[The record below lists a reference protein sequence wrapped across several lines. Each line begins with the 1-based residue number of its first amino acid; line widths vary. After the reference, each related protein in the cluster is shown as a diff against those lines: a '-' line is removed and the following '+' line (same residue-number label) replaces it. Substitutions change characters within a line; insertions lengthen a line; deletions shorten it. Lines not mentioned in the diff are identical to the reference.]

1 MRKST
6 RRQTEM
12 KPRAV
17 GYIRVSSEEQTEG
30 YSLAAQERALGL
42 YCEAHGWELVG
53 IYADEG
59 VSAWTDDLDKR
70 PQFTTVMTDAEAG
83 VYDILVVHK
92 LDRFARNVGVA
103 VEALKTLRS
112 LDVGFVSISEQMDFT
127 TPFGKVALTML
138 LAFAEFYS
146 DNLSAETR

>member
-1 MRKST
+1 
-6 RRQTEM
+6 M

-70 PQFTTVMTDAEAG
+70 PQFTTVMTGTQA
-83 VYDILVVHK
+83 
-92 LDRFARNVGVA
+92 
-103 VEALKTLRS
+103 
-112 LDVGFVSISEQMDFT
+112 
-127 TPFGKVALTML
+127 
-138 LAFAEFYS
+138 
-146 DNLSAETR
+146 